1 MNKKFKDKKFLITGG
16 TGFLGQVLVNKLKF
30 LNCKKIFIVKH
41 KNYDLVHETQVKRLY
56 RKYKP
61 DIVFHLAAAVGG
73 IGINEKNPGKFFYE
87 NAMMNLNIIHHAYL
101 NKVEKVISTG
111 SVSSYPSNTSLP
123 FEEKNIWN
131 GYPDEINSSYGVA
144 KRIIHA
150 HSLSYFKQYKFKSIL
165 LLLTNLYGPNDNF
178 NPKSSHVIA
187 ALIKKFYE
195 GKKKKKNF
203 VEVWGDGKS
212 TRDFC
217 FVDDIVDGLVL
228 TAKSYNKISPLNL
241 GSGKEISIKTLAN
254 LIKKEVGFK
263 GKIKWLKNKPS
274 GPKRRYLKI
283 LKAKQEVGF
292 NPKIS
297 IKEGLKRTISWYVK
311 NNRFIK

>member
-150 HSLSYFKQYKFKSIL
+150 HSLSYFKQYKL
-165 LLLTNLYGPNDNF
+165 
-178 NPKSSHVIA
+178 
-187 ALIKKFYE
+187 
-195 GKKKKKNF
+195 
-203 VEVWGDGKS
+203 
-212 TRDFC
+212 
-217 FVDDIVDGLVL
+217 
-228 TAKSYNKISPLNL
+228 
-241 GSGKEISIKTLAN
+241 
-254 LIKKEVGFK
+254 
-263 GKIKWLKNKPS
+263 
-274 GPKRRYLKI
+274 
-283 LKAKQEVGF
+283 
-292 NPKIS
+292 
-297 IKEGLKRTISWYVK
+297 
-311 NNRFIK
+311 

>member
-283 LKAKQEVGF
+283 LKAKQEIGF

>member
-187 ALIKKFYE
+187 ALIKKFYD

-297 IKEGLKRTISWYVK
+297 IKEGLKRTISW
-311 NNRFIK
+311 